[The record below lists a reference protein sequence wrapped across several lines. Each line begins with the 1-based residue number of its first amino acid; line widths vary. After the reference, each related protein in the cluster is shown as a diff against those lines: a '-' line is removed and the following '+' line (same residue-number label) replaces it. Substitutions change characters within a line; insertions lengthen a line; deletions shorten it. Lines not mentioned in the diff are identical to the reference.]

1 MGKPRLKRGFFLV
14 AKGDGSD
21 CAETRGK
28 YRVTPKTQ
36 KLAQRPRIWAR
47 DTLKPNNLAEAERLF
62 AQAKAAVERKHEII
76 DALVRDGRP
85 TGEALVELA
94 GLTDALP
101 LLLKD
106 LEKERA
112 YPRCSSAAGG
122 EENYRVRCLTTEC
135 DA

>member
-36 KLAQRPRIWAR
+36 NSRRGRVCAR
-47 DTLKPNNLAEAERLF
+47 DTVKPNNLAEAERLF
-62 AQAKAAVERKHEII
+62 AEAKAEVERQHEII

-94 GLTDALP
+94 GLTDALFP
-101 LLLKD
+101 LQSVKPW
-106 LEKERA
+106 RI
-112 YPRCSSAAGG
+112 S
-122 EENYRVRCLTTEC
+122 
-135 DA
+135 